1 MTSIRNREGRVIGY
15 IDNRGNKTVYL
26 TVGGRVVGYV
36 FENRTFDVGGRFIG
50 YGDLGVMLLDD

>member
-26 TVGGRVVGYV
+26 TAGGRVVGYV
-36 FENRTFDVGGRFIG
+36 VENRTFDVGGRFIG
-50 YGDLGVMLLDD
+50 FGDLGAMLLDD

>member
-1 MTSIRNREGRVIGY
+1 MTSIRNRAGQVIGY
-15 IDNRGNKTVYL
+15 IDGRDDKTVYL
-26 TVGGRVVGYV
+26 TREGRVVGYV